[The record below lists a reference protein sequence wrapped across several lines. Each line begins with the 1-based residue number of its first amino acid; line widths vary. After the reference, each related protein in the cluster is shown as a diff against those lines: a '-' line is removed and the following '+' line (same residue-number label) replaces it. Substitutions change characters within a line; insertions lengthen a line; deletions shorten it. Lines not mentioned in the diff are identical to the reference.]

1 MAGLEVWPKL
11 IYYAD
16 DSRLCPSLSANTY
29 RLMSWLLVSVVM
41 IFWCPDVNHQPRTR
55 LRIHIAWCLDR
66 LDSGCQ
72 MPFLRYFYVL
82 DSVIFLR
89 KRLATLLKKREDDN
103 DTLFWCNVDASWQR
117 RPHGMPLLK
126 TNTTEQISLS
136 YTAKYCQVANI
147 IIIHRQ
153 ILSRCKYHHHT
164 PLNIV
169 KVQI

>member
-1 MAGLEVWPKL
+1 
-11 IYYAD
+11 
-16 DSRLCPSLSANTY
+16 
-29 RLMSWLLVSVVM
+29 
-41 IFWCPDVNHQPRTR
+41 
-55 LRIHIAWCLDR
+55 
-66 LDSGCQ
+66 

-136 YTAKYCQVANI
+136 YTAKYCQGANI
-147 IIIHRQ
+147 IVIQRQ
-153 ILSRCKYHHHT
+153 ILSRCKYHYHT
-164 PLNIV
+164 PPNIV
-169 KVQI
+169 KGQISNTAKHQRRNQIFVINRPSVQHHPPHPLLRSDIEHRVFSTHALSNRHIECQFEDMNKFIKL

>member
-1 MAGLEVWPKL
+1 
-11 IYYAD
+11 
-16 DSRLCPSLSANTY
+16 
-29 RLMSWLLVSVVM
+29 
-41 IFWCPDVNHQPRTR
+41 
-55 LRIHIAWCLDR
+55 
-66 LDSGCQ
+66 

-136 YTAKYCQVANI
+136 YTAKYCQGANI

-153 ILSRCKYHHHT
+153 ILSRGKYQTLLNIKEEIKYLLLSLHQSNIT
-164 PLNIV
+164 PLHSLLRSDIEHRVFSTPALSNRHIECQLN
-169 KVQI
+169 KI